1 MIKKI
6 LIANRGEIAVRII
19 RTCKELGIK
28 TVAVYS
34 TADKNSLHVE
44 LADEAYCIGGPHPQE
59 SYLNIPAI
67 LSAAEIS
74 KADAIHPG
82 YGFLAENPSF
92 AEIVEACGY
101 IFIGPSYKAI
111 DLMGNKVNA
120 RKLAKSLG
128 IPVVPGYENVKN
140 LSEAKEIAR
149 KIGYPILIKAA
160 CGGGGRGI
168 KVVYKEKDLEKTL
181 NLAIKE
187 AESSF
192 GSPQIFIEK
201 FIENPKHIEIQI
213 LGDMHGNVVALGER
227 ECSLQR
233 RHQKLLEEAPSP
245 FVDDTLRENLYFY
258 AKKLAKKINYHTLGT
273 VEFIVD
279 KNKNPYFIEMNTR
292 VQVEH
297 PVTEMVI
304 EEDLIAWQILTAV
317 GKKIFKDDKYP
328 KNHAIEFRINAED
341 PFNNFMP
348 SIGKIEK
355 LHLPAGYN
363 VRVDTHIYQGY
374 VIPPYYDSLLAK
386 IIVKGKDRKEALK
399 RGFRA
404 LQELKIENIKTTKD
418 LFLKLYNFKE
428 FLDGNYHTKSLE
440 KELSNILKC

>member
-304 EEDLIAWQILTAV
+304 EEDLIAWQILTAI
-317 GKKIFKDDKYP
+317 GEKIFKDDKYP

>member
-168 KVVYKEKDLEKTL
+168 KVVYKEEDLEKTL

-304 EEDLIAWQILTAV
+304 EEDLIAWQILTAI
-317 GKKIFKDDKYP
+317 GEKIFKDDKYP

>member
-317 GKKIFKDDKYP
+317 GEKIFKDDKYP